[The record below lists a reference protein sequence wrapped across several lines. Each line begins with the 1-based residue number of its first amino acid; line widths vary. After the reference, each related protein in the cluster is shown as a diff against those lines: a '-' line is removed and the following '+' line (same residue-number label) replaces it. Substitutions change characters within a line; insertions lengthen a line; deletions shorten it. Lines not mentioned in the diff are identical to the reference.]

1 MRVFI
6 GIKLDNNAIKIINN
20 YYKFLYQEKVVG
32 NFTDLDNLHLT
43 LAFLGEINKDKLEEV
58 IDIVKNVKTEVEH
71 ITITK
76 LTRLKDMLI
85 GEVICDNKLQTLHDE
100 LVSKLNKIGF
110 NLSNDYYPHITLIR
124 KVNGLDKIKII
135 DSKIEI
141 NSIVNKITVFESTRI
156 NGVLKY
162 IPKN

>member
-43 LAFLGEINKDKLEEV
+43 LAFLGEINIDKLEEV

-85 GEVICDNKLQTLHDE
+85 GEVICDNKLQTLNDE

-110 NLSNDYYPHITLIR
+110 NLSNDYYHHITLIR

-141 NSIVNKITVFESTRI
+141 NSMVNKITVFKSTRI